1 MTLSTQSPPLVAVTT
16 AQPQQPLVI
25 TAEIAQQL
33 PEILGFSPETSA
45 LVAPWVQDQVMGVFG
60 RFLNISIHGLT
71 IFRAPSPWLYLGL
84 MKNGARERL
93 MTGRPSWRLA
103 PAKAIEPFKL
113 MAASAY
119 HIPARYH
126 AFWVPERDCWYV
138 PYRIEPQVVQAVEA
152 YRAKWNEH
160 RETLIDSL
168 SEHKAAGRA
177 EVLKAAEE
185 AYASLR
191 AVESDVPAYSEFM
204 DRVAAWFEEEFPA
217 PQSVRD
223 RLSIEM
229 VDKKRPD
236 ENPTQHVIETVLG
249 LKDQVEA
256 ETRAQTALA
265 DKAENEAL
273 VAARQAELLNIRAD
287 AERKMIE
294 EMHRRRIEAE
304 TKLIERDARKHV
316 QPILAAIA
324 NARETIG
331 PVVADLLDSVRNGK
345 ELSAADVKRMRKIIS
360 AYELVSA
367 SEVALDEKVA
377 ALKQLAVQSKLS
389 RNDRAIEQ
397 ALEDIVALTSVEV
410 ARIKANAAQAWDAAF
425 LFAGAMHGA

>member
-1 MTLSTQSPPLVAVTT
+1 VAVTVT
-16 AQPQQPLVI
+16 QQPRVI
-25 TAEIAQQL
+25 TAEIAKQL
-33 PEILGFSPETSA
+33 PEILGFSPETA
-45 LVAPWVQDQVMGVFG
+45 VLVAPWVQDQVMGVFG

-152 YRAKWNEH
+152 YQAKWNEH
-160 RETLIDSL
+160 REKLIETLG
-168 SEHKAAGRA
+168 EHKTAGRA

-185 AYASLR
+185 AHEALR
-191 AVESDVPAYSEFM
+191 AVESDVPAYSDFM
-204 DRVAAWFEEEFPA
+204 DRVSAWFDDVFPT

-236 ENPTQHVIETVLG
+236 ENPSQHVIETVLG
-249 LKDQVEA
+249 IKEQVEA
-256 ETRAQTALA
+256 EARTQSALA

-273 VAARQAELLNIRAD
+273 VAARQVELLNIRTD
-287 AERKMIE
+287 AERKMVE
-294 EMHRRRIEAE
+294 EMHRRRIETE

-331 PVVADLLDSVRNGK
+331 PVIADLLESVRNGK
-345 ELSAADVKRMRKIIS
+345 ELSASDVKRMRRIIT

-367 SEVALDEKVA
+367 SEVDLDEKVI
-377 ALKQLAVQSKLS
+377 ALKQLAAQPKLS

-397 ALEDIVALTSVEV
+397 AMGDIVELTSVEV
-410 ARIKANAAQAWDAAF
+410 ARIKANAAQIWDAAF
-425 LFAGAMHGA
+425 VFAGATDGSEEI